1 MSGSSGG
8 GGGGGSISNEEIT
21 CENLKFEA
29 QVASPNPAVVSTLT
43 VNEVLTVTVAAGS
56 GTQEVQVYTAAGHLV
71 GGLLANRVSRLRECI
86 LNGTSYTAK
95 VIMINGGQ
103 VRVFVEHA

>member
-1 MSGSSGG
+1 MSGSG
-8 GGGGGSISNEEIT
+8 GGGGGSISNEDIA

-29 QVASPNPAVVSTLT
+29 QVASPNPAVVPSLT
-43 VNEVLTVTVAAGS
+43 VNEVLRVTVTARS
-56 GTQEVQVYTAAGHLV
+56 GIQEVQVYTAASQLV

-95 VIMINGGQ
+95 VIAINGGQ

>member
-8 GGGGGSISNEEIT
+8 GGGSISDDEIA
-21 CENLKFEA
+21 CENLRFEA
-29 QVASPNPAVVSTLT
+29 QIASPVPAAVSALK
-43 VNEVLTVTVAAGS
+43 VSDVLTVSVANTV
-56 GTQEVQVYTAAGHLV
+56 GTQQVQVHDGVQLV

-86 LNGTSYTAK
+86 LNGSTFKARVLS
-95 VIMINGGQ
+95 INGGQ